1 LEFRGSLKKEIGET
15 GMRITGNTVLF
26 TGGSSGLGR
35 ALARRFHDIGNDV
48 IVTGRCDARLHETI
62 AGRRRMTAYH
72 LEFADAAAVE
82 TFAQRITAEHPRLN
96 VLFNN
101 AGIMRR
107 EDVTVERDLCDAEE
121 TIKVNLLGPIWVT
134 NALISHLS
142 RQADATIVN
151 ISSGHAFVPL
161 IVTPTYSATKAA
173 LHSYTVS
180 LREQL
185 KGRIE
190 VIELVP
196 PALRTELMPYQSLRA
211 DCMHVDEFVDE
222 AMRLFRRQPT
232 PLEILVERVR
242 FLRDAEAEN
251 RFKRALAA
259 VTLAEEEQLY

>member
-1 LEFRGSLKKEIGET
+1 MKI
-15 GMRITGNTVLF
+15 IGNTMLF

-48 IVTGRCDARLHETI
+48 IVTGRCTAGLDETV
-62 AGRRRMTAYH
+62 AGRSRMTAYH
-72 LEFADAAAVE
+72 LEFTDAAAIE
-82 TFAQRITAEHPRLN
+82 RFARRVAAEHPRLN

-107 EDVTVERDLCDAEE
+107 EDLTMERDLYDAEKM
-121 TIKVNLLGPIWVT
+121 IKVNLLGPIRFT
-134 NALISHLS
+134 NALISHLTH
-142 RQADATIVN
+142 QADAAIVN

-161 IVTPTYSATKAA
+161 TVTPTYSATKAA
-173 LHSYTVS
+173 LHSYSVS

-185 KGRIE
+185 RGKVE

-196 PALRTELMPYQSLRA
+196 PALRTELMPHQSLRA
-211 DCMHVDEFVDE
+211 DCMQVDQFVEE
-222 AMRLFRRQPT
+222 AMHLFRRQPT
-232 PLEILVERVR
+232 PPEILVERVR